1 MRFID
6 SNVFLYAMIKPKG
19 NTSKEILK
27 KKEKA
32 KKILLRVENGE
43 DVVTTL
49 IHLSEI
55 ANILEAKVN
64 LTTAVRFLE
73 NLLLAENV
81 KILPV
86 SVEEYLKAVL
96 ISKEKGIS
104 VNDALAYLKM
114 KELNIKEIYTFDRHF
129 QNLDVEVIQD

>member
-6 SNVFLYAMIKPKG
+6 SNVFLYAMIRPKE
-19 NTSKEILK
+19 NTSEKILSR
-27 KKEKA
+27 KEKA
-32 KKILLRVENGE
+32 KKILLRAENGE
-43 DVVTTL
+43 EVVTTL

-86 SVEEYLKAVL
+86 SVEDYLKAVL
-96 ISKEKGIS
+96 VSKEKGIS

-114 KELNIKEIYTFDRHF
+114 KELNIREIYTFDKHF
-129 QNLDVEVIQD
+129 QNLDVKVIQE

>member
-19 NTSKEILK
+19 NTSKEILNR
-27 KKEKA
+27 KEKA

-43 DVVTTL
+43 EVVTTL

-96 ISKEKGIS
+96 VFKEKGIS
-104 VNDALAYLKM
+104 INDALAYLKM
-114 KELNIKEIYTFDRHF
+114 KELSIKEIYTFDRHF
-129 QNLDVEVIQD
+129 QNLDVKVIQE

>member
-6 SNVFLYAMIKPKG
+6 SNVFLYAMIRPKE
-19 NTSKEILK
+19 NTSEEVLNRKER
-27 KKEKA
+27 A

-43 DVVTTL
+43 EVATTL

-64 LTTAVRFLE
+64 LTAAARFLE
-73 NLLLAENV
+73 NLLLAKNV

-86 SVEEYLKAVL
+86 SVEDYLRAVL

-114 KELNIKEIYTFDRHF
+114 REFNIKEIYTFDRHF
-129 QNLDVEVIQD
+129 QKLDVDVIQE

>member
-19 NTSKEILK
+19 NTSKEILNR
-27 KKEKA
+27 KEKA

-43 DVVTTL
+43 EVVTTL

-96 ISKEKGIS
+96 VSKEKGIS
-104 VNDALAYLKM
+104 INDALAYLKM
-114 KELNIKEIYTFDRHF
+114 KELSIKEIYTFDRHF
-129 QNLDVEVIQD
+129 QNLDVKVIQE

>member
-19 NTSKEILK
+19 NTSKDILN

-32 KKILLRVENGE
+32 KKILLRVEDGE

-49 IHLSEI
+49 IHLGEI

-96 ISKEKGIS
+96 FSKEKGIS

-129 QNLDVEVIQD
+129 QNLNVEVIQE

>member
-6 SNVFLYAMIKPKG
+6 SNVFLYAMIKPKKD
-19 NTSKEILK
+19 TSKDLLN

-43 DVVTTL
+43 KVVTTL

-55 ANILEAKVN
+55 ANILETKVN

-96 ISKEKGIS
+96 FSKEKGIS

-129 QNLDVEVIQD
+129 QNLDVEIIQE

>member
-6 SNVFLYAMIKPKG
+6 SNVFLYAMIKPKK
-19 NTSKEILK
+19 NTSKEILE

-32 KKILLRVENGE
+32 KKILLRVEKGE
-43 DVVTTL
+43 NVVTTL
-49 IHLSEI
+49 VHLSEI

-64 LTTAVRFLE
+64 LTTAVKFLE
-73 NLLLAENV
+73 NMLLAENV

-86 SVEEYLKAVL
+86 SVDEYLKAVL
-96 ISKEKGIS
+96 MSKEKGIS
-104 VNDALAYLKM
+104 VNDTLTYLKM

-129 QNLDVEVIQD
+129 QNLDVEVIQE